1 MKVLLFDTETT
12 GLPKTRNSAIKG
24 PDNWPH
30 IVSISWIIL
39 DADTNTILKKAS
51 YIVRPNGWTIPQDSI
66 AIHRITNEN
75 AQLNGVPLSDA
86 MYAFLNEEP
95 DILVAH
101 NADFDYNVLVN
112 AIKWDLRMD
121 PVVLDKPV
129 FCTMKLSKNI
139 CRIPSRY
146 GFKAPKLSELYEF
159 VMKKPPTAGSL
170 HGSLY
175 DAEILTEIVQ
185 SCNELRTPIGLPVI
199 NVSQPSNG
207 YQKVPGNTLSIWL
220 T

>member
-1 MKVLLFDTETT
+1 MVFDTETT
-12 GLPKTRNSAIKG
+12 GLPKTRNAAIKG

-51 YIVRPNGWTIPQDSI
+51 YIVRPNGWVIPQDSI
-66 AIHRITNEN
+66 TIHRITNEN
-75 AQLNGVPLSDA
+75 AHLNGVPLSDA
-86 MYAFLNEEP
+86 IYAFANEDP

-101 NADFDYNVLVN
+101 NADFDFNVLVN
-112 AIKWDLRMD
+112 AIKWDLGID
-121 PVVLDKPV
+121 PIVLDKPM
-129 FCTMKLSKNI
+129 FCSMKLSKNI
-139 CRIPSRY
+139 CQIPSKY

-159 VMKKPPTAGSL
+159 VMKKSPTVGSL

-175 DAEILTEIVQ
+175 DAEILTEILQ
-185 SCNELRTPIGLPVI
+185 NCNELRKQMGLPVI
-199 NVSQPSNG
+199 NVTKLLNG
-207 YQKVPGNTLSIWL
+207 NQKIPGKTLSIRL